1 MQCKYYQIL
10 LGQTCEWFLW
20 RGGHF
25 VEVVFKT
32 STTVCVKL
40 SKLVNTP
47 LPVGFLKTNVINLLL
62 SL

>member
-1 MQCKYYQIL
+1 M
-10 LGQTCEWFLW
+10 ERWFLW

-32 STTVCVKL
+32 GSTVCVKL

-47 LPVGFLKTNVINLLL
+47 PPAGFLKTNVVNLLL